1 MPASW
6 LSLPSLDTAA
16 PPPSRPDGSGRSV
29 TLVSVLALSHG
40 ARRAH
45 SQGLHQLSVV
55 SVRVINQNFFSA
67 RQRGQ
72 IAADSTDLSWT
83 LDGRVGCD
91 L

>member
-29 TLVSVLALSHG
+29 TLVSVLALFHG

-45 SQGLHQLSVV
+45 SQGLLTIPKHLSVV
-55 SVRVINQNFFSA
+55 SIRTSNQSKLLL
-67 RQRGQ
+67 GQ
-72 IAADSTDLSWT
+72 IYRRYPPVLY
-83 LDGRVGCD
+83 L
-91 L
+91 